1 MQTITLT
8 YEQRTAALAAP
19 ERFWLAAHIEARPDG
34 DPTKRLV
41 TFMAIYA
48 RDILAGELPEPYSD
62 ERARRFARL
71 ALVEATTYHAH
82 RRRRDRE
89 LAAALGLPIAEIPA
103 VRREQIATT
112 PRPAISRLRGTRNRP
127 SATHRR
133 RARMR

>member
-41 TFMAIYA
+41 TFMATYA
-48 RDILAGELPEPYSD
+48 RDILAGELPEPYTD

-71 ALVEATTYHAH
+71 ALVEPTTYHAH
-82 RRRRDRE
+82 RRSRDAE
-89 LAAALGLPIAEIPA
+89 LADVLGLPLGEIPD
-103 VRREQIATT
+103 VRREQQALASARAAARRTRSRT
-112 PRPAISRLRGTRNRP
+112 HHHTSRQRPA
-127 SATHRR
+127 RR
-133 RARMR
+133 